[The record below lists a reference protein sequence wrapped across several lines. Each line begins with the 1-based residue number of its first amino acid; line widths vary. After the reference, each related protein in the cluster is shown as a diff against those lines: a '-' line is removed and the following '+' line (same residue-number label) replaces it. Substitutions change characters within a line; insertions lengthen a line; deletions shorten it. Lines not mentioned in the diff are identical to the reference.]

1 MRHKLNQSFPR
12 TSARAVLFDLDGTL
26 ADTAPDL
33 ARALNRVR
41 AANDL
46 APLPAE
52 ITRPN
57 ASSGA
62 RGLLKVGFGLN
73 PGDERYEAL
82 RLQFLDF
89 YAAELCVDTRLFDGI
104 AELLAQLDP
113 DRLPWG
119 VVTNKAERFTLP
131 LLQGLHLAGRAACI
145 VGGDTTAR
153 AKPHPDPLLHAAAAL
168 ELPPSACLYVG
179 DDLRDVQ
186 AARAAGMRV
195 IAAKYGYL
203 GDGGSIGPGR
213 PMPSSTIRAKCSITS
228 GPLFPAWFRPID
240 NANVVRD

>member
-1 MRHKLNQSFPR
+1 MPEARV
-12 TSARAVLFDLDGTL
+12 RAVLFDLDGTL

-33 ARALNRVR
+33 ARALNRVL
-41 AANDL
+41 AANKL
-46 APLPAE
+46 APVAAE
-52 ITRPN
+52 LTRPYT
-57 ASSGA
+57 SSGA

-89 YAAELCVDTRLFDGI
+89 YAAEICVDTRLFEGM
-104 AELLAQLDP
+104 AELLARLDQ
-113 DRLPWG
+113 DRVPWG
-119 VVTNKAERFTLP
+119 VVTNKAERFTLA
-131 LLQGLHLAGRAACI
+131 LLQGLHLAERAACI

-168 ELPPSACLYVG
+168 RLPPSSCLYVG

-195 IAAKYGYL
+195 LAAKYGYL
-203 GDGGSIGPGR
+203 GDGGAIESWQADAI
-213 PMPSSTIRAKCSITS
+213 
-228 GPLFPAWFRPID
+228 ID
-240 NANVVRD
+240 HPREVLDFL

>member
-1 MRHKLNQSFPR
+1 MNAQ
-12 TSARAVLFDLDGTL
+12 AVLFDLDGTL

-33 ARALNRVR
+33 ARALNRVL
-41 AANDL
+41 AANQL
-46 APLPAE
+46 APVAAE
-52 ITRPN
+52 LTRPYT
-57 ASSGA
+57 SSGA

-89 YAAELCVDTRLFDGI
+89 YAAEICVDTRLFEGM
-104 AELLAQLDP
+104 AELLARLDR
-113 DRLPWG
+113 DRVPWG
-119 VVTNKAERFTLP
+119 VVTNKAERYTLA
-131 LLQGLHLAGRAACI
+131 LLQGLHLAERAACI

-168 ELPPSACLYVG
+168 QLPPSACLYVG

-203 GDGGSIGPGR
+203 GDGGAIESWQADAI
-213 PMPSSTIRAKCSITS
+213 
-228 GPLFPAWFRPID
+228 ID
-240 NANVVRD
+240 HPRQVLDFL

>member
-1 MRHKLNQSFPR
+1 M
-12 TSARAVLFDLDGTL
+12 LFDLDGTL

-41 AANDL
+41 AANQL
-46 APLPAE
+46 TPMPVEL
-52 ITRPN
+52 TRSYT
-57 ASSGA
+57 SSGA

-73 PGDERYEAL
+73 PGDARYEEL

-89 YAAELCVDTRLFDGI
+89 YAAEICVDTRLFDGM
-104 AELLAQLDP
+104 AELLDRFDQ

-131 LLQGLHLAGRAACI
+131 LLQGLCLVDRAACV

-168 ELPPSACLYVG
+168 QLPPAECLYVG

-186 AARAAGMRV
+186 AARAAGMPV
-195 IAAKYGYL
+195 LAAKYGYL
-203 GDGGSIGPGR
+203 GDGGSIESWQADAIIEHPR
-213 PMPSSTIRAKCSITS
+213 QVLDYLRSA
-228 GPLFPAWFRPID
+228 
-240 NANVVRD
+240 

>member
-1 MRHKLNQSFPR
+1 M
-12 TSARAVLFDLDGTL
+12 RAVLFDLDGTL

-46 APLPAE
+46 APMPAE
-52 ITRPN
+52 ITRPYT
-57 ASSGA
+57 SSGA
-62 RGLLKVGFGLN
+62 RGLLKVGFGLD

-89 YAAELCVDTRLFDGI
+89 YAAQICVDTRLFDGM
-104 AELLAQLDP
+104 AELLDQLDQ

-131 LLQGLHLAGRAACI
+131 LLQGLHLAERAACI

-168 ELPPSACLYVG
+168 ELPPPACLYVG

-186 AARAAGMRV
+186 SARAAGMRV
-195 IAAKYGYL
+195 LAARYGYL
-203 GDGGSIGPGR
+203 GDGG
-213 PMPSSTIRAKCSITS
+213 
-228 GPLFPAWFRPID
+228 PIESWQAD
-240 NANVVRD
+240 AIIDHPREVLDYL

>member
-1 MRHKLNQSFPR
+1 M
-12 TSARAVLFDLDGTL
+12 LFDLDGTL

-41 AANDL
+41 AANRL
-46 APLPAE
+46 TPMPVEL
-52 ITRPN
+52 TRSYT
-57 ASSGA
+57 SSGA
-62 RGLLKVGFGLN
+62 RGLLKVGFGLS
-73 PGDERYEAL
+73 PGDARYEEL

-89 YAAELCVDTRLFDGI
+89 YAAEICVDTRLFDGM
-104 AELLAQLDP
+104 AELLDRFDQ

-131 LLQGLHLAGRAACI
+131 LLQGLRLVDRAACV

-168 ELPPSACLYVG
+168 QLPPAECLYVG

-186 AARAAGMRV
+186 AGRAAGMRTV
-195 IAAKYGYL
+195 AAAYGYCGDATPPHAWGADATIASPIELIELL
-203 GDGGSIGPGR
+203 GLR
-213 PMPSSTIRAKCSITS
+213 R
-228 GPLFPAWFRPID
+228 R
-240 NANVVRD
+240 